1 MYDKNDVIYSDGIGV
16 CKVADIVNLTV
27 NKKKPMQYYLLSSVF
42 DKKKTSYIPVNGHQ
56 VLLRRLIT
64 VEEANEKAFMENI
77 TENEKNEI
85 KYVLGRI

>member
-1 MYDKNDVIYSDGIGV
+1 
-16 CKVADIVNLTV
+16 
-27 NKKKPMQYYLLSSVF
+27 MQYYLLSSVF

-64 VEEANEKAFMENI
+64 VEEANEKAFMKNI